1 MSDGWKTKRLENL
14 EVNPAVPKTSMSL
27 VSVELNFGSQ
37 QKQAGFLRLATNRS
51 WTLAGLVLL
60 VDLLLNWPAMFVQLL
75 SLVLR
80 VLECQLSCF
89 RVALSVV

>member
-37 QKQAGFLRLATNRS
+37 QKQAGFLRLAAALTNRS
-51 WTLAGLVLL
+51 WTLAGMVLL

-80 VLECQLSCF
+80 VLEYQLS
-89 RVALSVV
+89 